1 MMRMTIVGKWDAA
14 LAIVLFLPSIV
25 QAEIADSRIFESRY
39 LTVQVGPKQAQTDL
53 LQSIVDIQVPEKTTT
68 IGESLSYLLRP
79 YGFQI
84 DEDPASDEQYLLLV
98 LALPEPHRQ
107 LGPMTLMDALTTLGG
122 NSFRPVINPVKRTVR
137 YQFRDGFT
145 RFANETDREGAK
157 KQWSE
162 SKEVVPASLNESKLI
177 ADDQQTYGPVLRGD
191 SLGQIVNQLDFKYM
205 TTHQSLVYLFLA
217 NPHAFA
223 NRNMN
228 HLLEGEVLT
237 IPVVEIEALPSAVEA
252 SRLVNEHHRLWKKR
266 EVTP

>member
-1 MMRMTIVGKWDAA
+1 MMRETIVGKWDAA

-39 LTVQVGPKQAQTDL
+39 LAVQVGPEQAQTDL
-53 LQSIVDIQVPEKTTT
+53 LQSIVDIHVPEKTTT
-68 IGESLSYLLRP
+68 VGESLSYLLRP

-84 DEDPASDEQYLLLV
+84 DENPAVDEQYLLLV
-98 LALPEPHRQ
+98 LTLPKPHRQ

-122 NSFRPVINPVKRTVR
+122 SSFQPVINPVKRTVR
-137 YQFRDGFT
+137 FQFRDGFG
-145 RFANETDREGAK
+145 RFVNETDREEAK
-157 KQWSE
+157 KQWLQRKEIASE
-162 SKEVVPASLNESKLI
+162 SLNDIKWI
-177 ADDQQTYGPVLRGD
+177 AVEQHTYGPVLRGD
-191 SLGQIVNQLDFKYM
+191 SLGRIANQLDLKCM

-228 HLLEGEVLT
+228 HLLEGKVLT
-237 IPVVEIEALPSAVEA
+237 MPIVEIETLPTAVEA